1 MPSSFWAETISTIN
15 YVKNL
20 CISKSIDGSTPYEL
34 WTGRLLIIKHLKTF
48 EEKAFF
54 LNKSPNKG
62 KFEAR
67 RIEGLFVGYSST
79 SKAYRIWVPN
89 ERKVV
94 ITRDVRFINKLQ
106 SDNKYEDIICDQTMN
121 GRYKVLNESP
131 ADVEENETEIGPS
144 IASEV
149 NLENFNDI
157 EIYHSTVEPLEDEIT
172 TTSFR

>member
-1 MPSSFWAETISTIN
+1 M
-15 YVKNL
+15 
-20 CISKSIDGSTPYEL
+20 
-34 WTGRLLIIKHLKTF
+34 
-48 EEKAFF
+48 
-54 LNKSPNKG
+54 NKSPNKG

-106 SDNKYEDIICDQTMN
+106 SDNKYEDIISGQTMN
-121 GRYKVLNESP
+121 GRYKVLNESS

-149 NLENFNDI
+149 NLQNFNDI
-157 EIYHSTVEPLEDEIT
+157 EIYHSMIEPLEDENDNNDVIQIRRSPGRPRKIREPEESDVQQNSRT
-172 TTSFR
+172 